1 MLRQSPVDGQRIV
14 WAAVIIRHHLTSL
27 PESPFNSL
35 CRNLPASLENNTE
48 LEVREPILVA
58 GLLLMDHVSH

>member
-1 MLRQSPVDGQRIV
+1 MLRQSPVEGQPFV
-14 WAAVIIRHHLTSL
+14 WAAVIIRHILASV

-35 CRNLPASLENNTE
+35 CYNLPTSPENNTK

-58 GLLLMDHVSH
+58 ALSLMDHVSH